1 MITINGE
8 KKQDYDGVSLE
19 EMLSQEGY
27 QRERIA
33 VEINGSIA
41 SKSQYSDILL
51 HAGDVIE
58 VVNFVGGG

>member
-8 KKQDYDGVSLE
+8 KKQGYDGISLE

-27 QRERIA
+27 QKERIA

-41 SKSQYSDILL
+41 SKKEYSAMVL
-51 HAGDVIE
+51 HSGDVVE